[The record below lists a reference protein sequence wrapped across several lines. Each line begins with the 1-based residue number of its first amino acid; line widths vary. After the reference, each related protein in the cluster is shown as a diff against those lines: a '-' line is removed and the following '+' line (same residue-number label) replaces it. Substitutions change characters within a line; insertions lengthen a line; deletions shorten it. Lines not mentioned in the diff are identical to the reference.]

1 MCHVEYVRYI
11 SYLPTFLVSNKI
23 GDPTFIDGGW
33 AIAEFVVSVACDKL
47 MFWVFSFDGF
57 NPSSLLMCI

>member
-11 SYLPTFLVSNKI
+11 SYLPTFLVFNKI
-23 GDPTFIDGGW
+23 GDPPFIDGGW
-33 AIAEFVVSVACDKL
+33 AIAEFVVRVAYNEL
-47 MFWVFSFDGF
+47 MFWIFSFDGF